1 MDQIQSDIESN
12 DTEVA
17 VKKQALSEAQEAR
30 DIARG
35 RRNEAEKK
43 RLEAETNMVIL
54 IEKESDIQ
62 KQLELKERAL
72 QKLQEKENEEFQA
85 LIDNKN
91 EEIQKLQQE
100 LKVVQTKLTLEEE
113 TARSFREQFQ
123 EASEELDDKSVRV
136 QDLEKEQ
143 RKLETQLEI
152 EKMKAGQLLMLA
164 TAASKSQHHQ
174 EIEVQ
179 YRTYFL
185 CFPTILLR
193 GYRLVLCIHV
203 STTNWLHKQIIKIM
217 LMFQLLGCSLLQESH
232 HEDCSPAVETL
243 AFDDVFVQPVCG
255 WQKSL

>member
-35 RRNEAEKK
+35 RLNEAEKK

-54 IEKESDIQ
+54 IEKESGIE
-62 KQLELKERAL
+62 KQLELKKRAL
-72 QKLQEKENEEFQA
+72 QKLQEKENEA
-85 LIDNKN
+85 PKN

-179 YRTYFL
+179 CRTYFL
-185 CFPTILLR
+185 CSPTILLR